1 VTRLDRQCGAG
12 RPQRD
17 LQPLSDPI
25 RRRILGRLA
34 HGPCSV
40 SELGAPFPVSAPA
53 ISKHLNVL
61 EQTGLIARWKEG
73 RTYYCQLLSE
83 PLLTAG
89 DWIEQQRGFWEQQF
103 NGLDEFLRGEDGT
116 WTTQSP
122 PEPVR
127 PSGSGTNSKQPPKG
141 SSRPGRDRTR

>member
-1 VTRLDRQCGAG
+1 LSENEATAG
-12 RPQRD
+12 
-17 LQPLSDPI
+17 LSGIFNALSDPT
-25 RRRILGRLA
+25 RRQILTRLT

-61 EQTGLIARWKEG
+61 EQSGLIVRWKQG
-73 RTYYCQLLSE
+73 RIYYCQLLSG
-83 PLLTAG
+83 PLALAG

-103 NGLDEFLRGEDGT
+103 NALDEFLRGEDGT
-116 WTTQSP
+116 WTGRLP
-122 PEPVR
+122 LEPIR
-127 PSGSGTNSKQPPKG
+127 PSGSAGGSKRPPKE